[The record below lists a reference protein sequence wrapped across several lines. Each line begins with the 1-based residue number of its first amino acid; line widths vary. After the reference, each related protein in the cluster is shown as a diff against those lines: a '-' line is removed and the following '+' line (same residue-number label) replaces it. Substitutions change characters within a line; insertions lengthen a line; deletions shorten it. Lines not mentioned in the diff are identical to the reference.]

1 MQDIQEL
8 VKASKN
14 ERMLSVE
21 QLTEGIRTGV
31 YDSVILAFTDM
42 QGRLQGKIVHAQ
54 FFLDTVLNHGT
65 EACNYLLAVDTEM
78 NTVEG
83 YSLTSWDTGYGDMEF
98 VLDYDTIRPVPYLE
112 RTALIQTDLAT
123 TDGRP
128 VPVAPRSLLKAQQ
141 EKAAALGLR
150 AMAGTE
156 LEFLIFNDSYEDAQ
170 QRGYRDLTPAN
181 QHNVDYSILGS
192 MRVEPLLRDIRNAMY
207 ESGMIVESAKGECNF
222 GQHEIAFKYDDV
234 VTTGDN
240 HTFYKLSAKHM
251 ASQRGQSITFM
262 AKPNQRE
269 GSSCHIHMSLR
280 KLDGSLAF
288 WDEARDE
295 RTEMYNH
302 FIAGVLATM
311 REFTLFYAPNINS
324 YKRFAKGSFAPTAV
338 AWGLDNRSCAV
349 RLVGKGY
356 GARMENRLPGADAN
370 PYLAMAAML
379 AAGLYG
385 MEKKLEL
392 PEMVTGSAYD
402 SGSQHVPQTMAE
414 ARELFANSEIALEI
428 FGKEVVEHYTRYA
441 DVEIEQF
448 NAAVTDWEVS
458 RGFERH

>member
-1 MQDIQEL
+1 MQDIQEI
-8 VKASKN
+8 VNTAKN
-14 ERMLSVE
+14 ERMLSVD
-21 QLTEGIRTGV
+21 QLTEGIRKGD

-65 EACNYLLAVDTEM
+65 EACNYLLAVDTDM
-78 NTVEG
+78 NTVDG
-83 YSLTSWDTGYGDMEF
+83 YSLTSWETGYGDMEF

-112 RTALIQTDLAT
+112 KTALIQTDLAT

-141 EKAAALGLR
+141 DKAAALGLK
-150 AMAGTE
+150 ALAGTE
-156 LEFLIFNDSYEDAQ
+156 LEFLIFNDSFEQAQ
-170 QRGYRDLTPAN
+170 QQGYRNLTPAN
-181 QHNVDYSILGS
+181 QYNVDYSILGS

-207 ESGMIVESAKGECNF
+207 QSGMIVESAKGECNF

-280 KLDGSLAF
+280 KLDGALAF
-288 WDEARDE
+288 WDEKTGE

-302 FIAGVLATM
+302 FIAGVLATL
-311 REFTLFYAPNINS
+311 RDFTLFYAPNINS

-385 MEKKLEL
+385 IEKKLEL
-392 PEMVTGSAYD
+392 PEMVAGNAYD
-402 SGSQHVPQTMAE
+402 SDAEHVPHTMSE
-414 ARELFANSEIALEI
+414 ARELFANSAIAKEI
-428 FGKEVVEHYTRYA
+428 FGQEVVDHYTHYA
-441 DVEIEQF
+441 DVEIDQF
-448 NAAVTDWEVS
+448 NSAVTDWEVS